1 MSIVVPA
8 VMPTGDEPQLFHDQ
22 MDRLGLLGR
31 RVQIDLM
38 DGDFA
43 PHHNTDPS
51 DIWWPEGSVADIHL
65 MYRYPREAVRELIE
79 KRPSLIILHVE
90 IEDDVLELLHVI
102 HEAGIQAGVALLRT
116 TPVEENRRYIE
127 QADHVLLFAGELGG
141 DGTAELSVLDKV
153 SEVRAIKPGVEV
165 GWDGGAN
172 ETNIHQL
179 VAGGVD
185 VINVGGAL
193 RKAETPR
200 VVFDRLV
207 SLAR

>member
-102 HEAGIQAGVALLRT
+102 HEAGIQTGVALLRT